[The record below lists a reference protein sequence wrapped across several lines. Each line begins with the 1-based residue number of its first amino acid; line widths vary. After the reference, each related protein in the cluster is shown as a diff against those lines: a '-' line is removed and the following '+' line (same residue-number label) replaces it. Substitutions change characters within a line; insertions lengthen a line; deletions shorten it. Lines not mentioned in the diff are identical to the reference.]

1 MSLGVN
7 PLGAPVTLT
16 VPMTVPGPVGHEL
29 DELPP
34 EEPEL
39 PELPELDGQQ
49 VLEEPELELEPEE
62 NGEAAPELPELPE
75 LLDVHDP
82 ESDSR
87 LASEPSPS
95 PDATCGRTVT
105 RRTKLATAMRP
116 SLADRLHRFV
126 VDFMPHTPSALP
138 CPALGCTGT

>member
-1 MSLGVN
+1 
-7 PLGAPVTLT
+7 
-16 VPMTVPGPVGHEL
+16 MTVPGPVGQEL

-39 PELPELDGQQ
+39 PELPELDGQH
-49 VLEEPELELEPEE
+49 VLEELELEPEPEE
-62 NGEAAPELPELPE
+62 NGAAAPALPELPE

-95 PDATCGRTVT
+95 PDATCGSTVT
-105 RRTKLATAMRP
+105 SRTKLATAMRL

-126 VDFMPHTPSALP
+126 VDFMPHPFRPAVPRARLPGNLAHNRLP
-138 CPALGCTGT
+138 CPGDGHGAAR